1 MNTVTEP
8 NVAVQVRLAQEAS
21 DWLQSRYH
29 TERMR
34 EGLRRML
41 GQMGELREALDRAR
55 AACRESES
63 QVERIDANLALGI
76 NQSPELKNAE
86 ARKAALEVARTS
98 DPERVAAATALERA
112 LEARNEASRQLEEL
126 EATMKATHLVMAQTT
141 AEMQA
146 VAAII
151 QLPPF

>member
-21 DWLQSRYH
+21 DWIQGRYH
-29 TERMR
+29 TDRMR

-41 GQMGELREALDRAR
+41 GQMGEIKEVLDRAR
-55 AACRESES
+55 AAYRDAETE
-63 QVERIDANLALGI
+63 VERIDANLALGVA
-76 NQSPELKNAE
+76 QSSELKNAE
-86 ARKAALEVARTS
+86 ARKAAMDVARSS
-98 DPERVAAATALERA
+98 DPERVAAYAAMIRA
-112 LEARNEASRQLEEL
+112 LEARNDAARQLEDL
-126 EATMKATHLVMAQTT
+126 EATMKATHLVLAQTT